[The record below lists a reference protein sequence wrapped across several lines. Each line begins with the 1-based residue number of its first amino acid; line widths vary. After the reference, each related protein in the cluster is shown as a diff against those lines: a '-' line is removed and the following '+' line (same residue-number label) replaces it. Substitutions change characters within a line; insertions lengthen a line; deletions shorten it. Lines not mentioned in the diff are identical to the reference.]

1 MKGLTKTTIPMGR
14 KRKDIFFNRLINEV
28 GLPVVDLTT
37 GKGKFYH
44 YRVKKTKTGRVW
56 EKVDG

>member
-1 MKGLTKTTIPMGR
+1 MTGLTKMTIQMGR
-14 KRKDIFFNRLINEV
+14 NRKTNFDNLLINEV

-44 YRVKKTKTGRVW
+44 YRIKKTKTGRVW